1 MELEGHH
8 LRLIALTQLGDFAAV
23 DTEIAA
29 CDKLA
34 GELRQP
40 RYQWQ
45 AAVFRTMRAL
55 MQGRF
60 KEAERLAQ
68 AALSI
73 GQRGQQEVAGVVF
86 AAHLFLTRW
95 ADGGLEELAAPGREM
110 AERYGQAW
118 PSAYVW
124 LLTEIGRIEQAR
136 AAYAEIAAAGF
147 DALRRNGDW
156 LTSIC
161 TLSIAS
167 LAVGD
172 RDGAGQLYEL
182 LAPYAERCTL
192 FLAGAGCLG
201 SNHAFLGLAAKA
213 AGRRDDA
220 ISHFERALERNAQI
234 GAAYIAP
241 RVYYELAST
250 LLESREPDVRT
261 RATELIETGLA
272 EARRIGMRPDAERLI
287 RLRHEHEDRKRT
299 LGWTALD
306 SVAQSVEQDRPDLR
320 PAAAPD
326 GTVTIMFSDI
336 EGSTVL
342 TEQLGDQRWLEL
354 LHRHNALIRRHLAE
368 HAGFEVKSQGD
379 GFMVAFASAR
389 SAIQCA
395 IAIQREV
402 EARNEHTTN
411 QRLRVRIGLHTGE
424 VIRERED
431 FFGKNVILAARIAA
445 AAHGGEILV
454 SALVRELVASTQ
466 EFDFGEPR
474 EERLKGLHDPHR
486 L

>member
-1 MELEGHH
+1 
-8 LRLIALTQLGDFAAV
+8 V
-23 DTEIAA
+23 
-29 CDKLA
+29 
-34 GELRQP
+34 
-40 RYQWQ
+40 
-45 AAVFRTMRAL
+45 
-55 MQGRF
+55 
-60 KEAERLAQ
+60 
-68 AALSI
+68 
-73 GQRGQQEVAGVVF
+73 
-86 AAHLFLTRW
+86 
-95 ADGGLEELAAPGREM
+95 
-110 AERYGQAW
+110 
-118 PSAYVW
+118 
-124 LLTEIGRIEQAR
+124 AR
-136 AAYAEIAAAGF
+136 AAELVEQGLESARELGISKEVERLLSLKIGQHQLADLDVQG
-147 DALRRNGDW
+147 
-156 LTSIC
+156 SIM
-161 TLSIAS
+161 LVARS
-167 LAVGD
+167 V
-172 RDGAGQLYEL
+172 
-182 LAPYAERCTL
+182 
-192 FLAGAGCLG
+192 
-201 SNHAFLGLAAKA
+201 
-213 AGRRDDA
+213 
-220 ISHFERALERNAQI
+220 ERA
-234 GAAYIAP
+234 
-241 RVYYELAST
+241 
-250 LLESREPDVRT
+250 
-261 RATELIETGLA
+261 
-272 EARRIGMRPDAERLI
+272 
-287 RLRHEHEDRKRT
+287 
-299 LGWTALD
+299 
-306 SVAQSVEQDRPDLR
+306 RPDLTD
-320 PAAAPD
+320 AVAPD

-486 L
+486 LYEVQWAAADALAPAATAGSERFD